1 VRATAKSRPAVRA
14 QINRPKV
21 PARVLTPPPTV
32 TVEDPGG
39 GDGSSGKDSGDR
51 SGKGGGGSSGGGS
64 SGGGSGGSSG
74 SGKDDLGDD

>member
-32 TVEDPGG
+32 TLEDHGG
-39 GDGSSGKDSGDR
+39 GDGSSGKDSGD
-51 SGKGGGGSSGGGS
+51 SSGKGKGGGSG
-64 SGGGSGGSSG
+64 SG
-74 SGKDDLGDD
+74 SGKDELGDD